1 MALHPKVERLLGIR
15 ALKPEEALYTPMHKL
30 IGANRADASQYVE
43 QTSNE
48 RVESLLSESVE
59 DLQKRIWAKVRGHAP
74 NETFTLKQMNAAL
87 AQIKDTLF
95 WVTHGLQNIMLD
107 MSDDAAVQSADDTIH
122 YLEDMDRLHRGIGT
136 TPIALREASVMDNAV
151 EGARSSVLRNI
162 ASSGEPVEGA
172 DEEPAPAKYGV
183 LQRYGINT
191 IDHFEGEMRK
201 GLVTQKTWAEMEDAL
216 INKSAFLQGKPGFWA
231 KRIVRTEVMG
241 AYARSSWEVIRDADE
256 QLGDMT
262 KFLVATFDDRT
273 GSDSYAVHGQCRR
286 PEEAFESWYG
296 LYQHPPNR
304 PNDREIVVPHRISW
318 PIPAGMRAL
327 DNGAVAARWR
337 LEGNKKPVP
346 PRPLMT
352 TVPFALF
359 GKTPPPQI
367 EREQEDNSTEQD
379 DGDTPRT

>member
-1 MALHPKVERLLGIR
+1 
-15 ALKPEEALYTPMHKL
+15 MHKL
-30 IGANRADASQYVE
+30 IGGNREEAAQYAE
-43 QTSNE
+43 QTSVE
-48 RVESLLSESVE
+48 RVEELLKSSVE
-59 DLQKRIWAKVRGHAP
+59 DLQKRIQAKVRHRAP
-74 NETFTLKQMNAAL
+74 NETFTLAQMNAAL

-95 WVTHGLQNIMLD
+95 WVNTGLRDIMLD
-107 MSDDAAVQSADDTIH
+107 MADEAAMQSADDTLH
-122 YLEDMDRLHRGIGT
+122 YLEGMDELHRGIGT
-136 TPIALREASVMDNAV
+136 TPIALREARVMDSAV
-151 EGARSSVLRNI
+151 EGARSSVLHRL

-172 DEEPAPAKYGV
+172 DEEPHPAKLGV
-183 LQRYGINT
+183 LQRYGLNT

-201 GLVTQKTWAEMEDAL
+201 GLVTQKTWSEMEDAL
-216 INKSAFLQGKPGFWA
+216 INKSPFLQGKPAHWA

-241 AYARSSWEVIRDADE
+241 AYARSSWETIREADTL
-256 QLGDMT
+256 LGDMT

-327 DNGAVAARWR
+327 DNSAVAARWR
-337 LEGNKKPVP
+337 LEGNKRAVP

-367 EREQEDNSTEQD
+367 ERQQEDSST
-379 DGDTPRT
+379 DGNENDTP